1 MKCNTGNTDN
11 TGNTEQRT
19 IIPITFSTEEPSST
33 RNDKNR
39 NRGGNK
45 VKLTFITV
53 ATVVLLALSILGVML
68 FLKNDPNIIINN
80 ITQITIASSNHTISC
95 PGFNVQITA
104 TGVNVIC
111 PPGYTTD
118 RGSYGINTAASC
130 PAANNYKFC
139 NRCISTIVNHSYVP
153 PLSWG
158 VAQDSAPFRT
168 KHFTLKGWHE
178 TIHYACWNI
187 VATKLCIVE
196 PRELPVTCQ

>member
-1 MKCNTGNTDN
+1 MSNSVTG
-11 TGNTEQRT
+11 QRA
-19 IIPITFSTEEPSST
+19 IIPVVFSTESPRSSGT
-33 RNDKNR
+33 NR

-45 VKLTFITV
+45 VKTFIAV
-53 ATVVLLALSILGVML
+53 ASVVLLALSILGFML
-68 FLKNDPNIIINN
+68 FFKDDPNIIINN
-80 ITQITIASSNHTISC
+80 ITQITIVSSNHTVSC

-111 PPGYTTD
+111 PTGYTTD
-118 RGSYGINTAASC
+118 RGSYGMNTAASC

-139 NRCISTIVNHSYVP
+139 NRCISVVVNNSYVP

-178 TIHYACWNI
+178 TIHYACWHRMT
-187 VATKLCIVE
+187 TKRCVVE